1 MMTARSEYRLLLR
14 QDNADIRLTPK
25 GHEIGLVSDERYER
39 FCEKLRLI
47 NAEIKRVEHT
57 SVSPSCGVNDILAAK
72 GETEIK
78 TGAKLADLIR
88 RPPINYDDLA
98 AIDTERPKLPD
109 DVCEQVN
116 ISIKYQGYIEKQ
128 MQQVEQFKK
137 TENMKIPDIDYDE
150 VYGLRLEARQK
161 LKAIK
166 PVSVGQASRISG
178 VSSADIAVLMVYIKE
193 FVKK

>member
-1 MMTARSEYRLLLR
+1 M
-14 QDNADIRLTPK
+14 
-25 GHEIGLVSDERYER
+25 
-39 FCEKLRLI
+39 
-47 NAEIKRVEHT
+47 
-57 SVSPSCGVNDILAAK
+57 
-72 GETEIK
+72 
-78 TGAKLADLIR
+78 IR